1 MHFIRHLLQEAVI
14 ITVRPL
20 IIREIWAWGKIYR
33 IFVGGYKRNW
43 FWRNAKRRQIK
54 GKLNNYLM
62 DLDISEWPDRSTFF
76 LGRWY
81 DLPTQKLLEEVLQIG
96 DEVVDIG
103 ANVGM
108 FSLAARSLIGDEGTV
123 YSFEPN
129 PEVQKRLYNNI
140 EINQIKNV
148 IIYPV
153 GLGDSEGN
161 FTLSVP
167 HINSGEGTISKFREN
182 EYEDAKCHKVQ
193 VDVKIGD
200 DVLYEAA
207 PRLIKIDVEG
217 GEVGVL
223 RGISKLISKCR
234 PLIVAEYVPQHL
246 ARFDTTFDDILSI
259 AKYHSYNIF
268 ALGLAKGS
276 HGYQLSI
283 LPLDKSGA
291 SVSCD
296 ILLVHEEDPYIGRGS
311 LKY

>member
-1 MHFIRHLLQEAVI
+1 
-14 ITVRPL
+14 
-20 IIREIWAWGKIYR
+20 
-33 IFVGGYKRNW
+33 
-43 FWRNAKRRQIK
+43 
-54 GKLNNYLM
+54 M